1 MAFEAQRWRRFSLV
15 VRNTSLTVSGPG
27 KLVVEV
33 KMAWL
38 PLMAPAGLNI
48 QGADGIS
55 FTVQGGV
62 SMVTCSACAPRVL
75 LLVQVAASS

>member
-1 MAFEAQRWRRFSLV
+1 M
-15 VRNTSLTVSGPG
+15 
-27 KLVVEV
+27 VEV